1 MQIYLLMKIP
11 AHISEIIATL
21 PFSPGV
27 YCMKNRAGAIIY
39 VGKSVNLHS
48 RVSSYWSDEKR
59 LNFAKQ
65 SMIRQ
70 VRDIEIIETRNELEA
85 LVLEINLIKEKQP
98 KYNILMKDGKNL
110 AYIHITSETIPEVI
124 KTRNKKDS

>member
-1 MQIYLLMKIP
+1 MKTP
-11 AHISEIIATL
+11 PHISEILATL
-21 PFSPGV
+21 PHTPGI
-27 YCMKNRAGAIIY
+27 YCMKNKSGVIIY

-65 SMIRQ
+65 SMIQQ
-70 VRDIEIIETRNELEA
+70 VQDIEIIETRNELEA
-85 LVLEINLIKEKQP
+85 LVLETNLIKEKKP

-110 AYIHITSETIPEVI
+110 AYIHITA
-124 KTRNKKDS
+124 

>member
-1 MQIYLLMKIP
+1 MKNP
-11 AHISEIIATL
+11 SHISEILTTL
-21 PFSPGV
+21 PHSPGV
-27 YCMKNRAGAIIY
+27 YCMKNKKGAVIY

-48 RVSSYWSDEKR
+48 RVGSYWADEKR

-65 SMIRQ
+65 SMISQ

-85 LVLEINLIKEKQP
+85 LVLETNLIKERKP

-110 AYIHITSETIPEVI
+110 AYIHITP
-124 KTRNKKDS
+124 